1 MARQRGQALIE
12 FALMAPM
19 IFLFIFGMIYGAA
32 IFMDYLNFSNDART
46 VARNIAVTTNETTR
60 ESLKAGYNANQK
72 FTRFYTMTRTV
83 SFVDAD
89 GNEVTSSVDAQD
101 VMVTV
106 TFKRDNK
113 DLPNV
118 LKWVGFPPETVNP
131 IKYTMK
137 LEKLDSS
144 S

>member
-60 ESLKAGYNANQK
+60 ESLKAG
-72 FTRFYTMTRTV
+72 
-83 SFVDAD
+83 
-89 GNEVTSSVDAQD
+89 
-101 VMVTV
+101 
-106 TFKRDNK
+106 
-113 DLPNV
+113 
-118 LKWVGFPPETVNP
+118 
-131 IKYTMK
+131 
-137 LEKLDSS
+137 
-144 S
+144 